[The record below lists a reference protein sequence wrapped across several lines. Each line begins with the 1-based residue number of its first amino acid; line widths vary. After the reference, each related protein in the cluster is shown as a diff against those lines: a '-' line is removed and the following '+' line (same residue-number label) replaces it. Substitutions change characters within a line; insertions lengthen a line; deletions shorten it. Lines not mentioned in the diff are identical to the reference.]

1 MLTSTHGGKPHT
13 YLTLSEIKAVIDDP
27 AQKSLCIEM
36 KINGLSVKVM
46 ARTIKE
52 IVRLKILLAVLEN
65 SPDLLPTS
73 FKLTDL
79 DT

>member
-1 MLTSTHGGKPHT
+1 MLTSTRGGKPHS
-13 YLTLSEIKAVIDDP
+13 YLTLNEIKAVIDDP

-36 KINGLSVKVM
+36 KINGLSIKVM

-52 IVRLKILLAVLEN
+52 IVLLKILLEVLEN

-73 FKLTDL
+73 FRLTDL